1 MTMTRAEAR
10 KQNLA
15 QRDRSDTIEG
25 VFVENDALT
34 TQAAIDKDTID
45 QRDLTIVAL
54 NGQIADLTQ
63 QLTDCQ
69 QQHDD
74 PPPLP
79 KTLWGANVGG
89 YAAQGETQ
97 PDAFARIAA
106 AFGQINVVRWWP
118 NTFFDWSDL
127 PAYYGDAAVVANL
140 GSDIAGVLS
149 GAHDTAMLAIC
160 AQATRP
166 TWLTFAHEP
175 EDDGF
180 VLADWQ
186 ASQVHLATLKAT
198 AGNPLV
204 KFGPL
209 LMGASYHPTRYKG
222 TGPNPIRASA
232 WLDFDRSNC
241 DFIGGDFYM
250 WGTSDSN
257 ADHAE
262 TVIGPARDLALSYG
276 LHLVV
281 GELGARRRST
291 VSDAT
296 RKRWVDEVAAIVAA
310 NPDLIDAI
318 CYYETDRGASDKV
331 PWCLLPPPGQDPNDP
346 ANSPTAVAAYQ
357 ALCTA

>member
-1 MTMTRAEAR
+1 MTMSRAEAR

-34 TQAAIDKDTID
+34 AQAAIDKDTIE
-45 QRDLTIVAL
+45 QRDLAIIDL
-54 NGQIADLTQ
+54 NRQVADLTH
-63 QLTDCQ
+63 QLADCQ
-69 QQHDD
+69 AGHD
-74 PPPLP
+74 PQT
-79 KTLWGANVGG
+79 KTLWGANPGG
-89 YAAQGETQ
+89 YASQGETQ
-97 PDAFARIAA
+97 AA
-106 AFGQINVVRWWP
+106 AWSRITAGFGKINVVRWWP
-118 NTFFDWSDL
+118 NAFFQWSDL

-140 GSDIAGVLS
+140 GSDLAGILS
-149 GAHDTAMLAIC
+149 GAHDAAMLAIC

-166 TWLTFAHEP
+166 TWLTGLHEP

-180 VLADWQ
+180 ILADWQ
-186 ASQVHLATLKAT
+186 AAQVHLASLKAE

-209 LMGASYHPTRYKG
+209 LMGASYHATRYQG
-222 TGPNPIRASA
+222 TGPNPIPASQ

-241 DFIGGDFYM
+241 DFIGGDFYQ
-250 WGTSDSN
+250 WGKSDAD

-276 LHLVV
+276 KHLVA

-291 VSDAT
+291 VSDAI
-296 RKRWVDEVAAIVAA
+296 RKRWITETAAIITA
-310 NPDLIDAI
+310 NPGLIDAI
-318 CYYETDRGASDKV
+318 CYYETDRGAVDKV

-346 ANSPTAVAAYQ
+346 ANSPLAVAAYR
-357 ALCTA
+357 ALCLA